1 MDAKCDYDTT
11 ENYDEDHVEV
21 HDNNL
26 GASLMELV
34 SKNTNVAKDELHNDE
49 TSGKESDDEFNI
61 VVKEDR
67 ILVSQETSDEG
78 LAKDSEAVLENFKET
93 TIREN
98 DDKGSLDKEN
108 DDQKSSIDEADD
120 HLNTEDK
127 EVLDKD
133 EEHVGAHYDL
143 TECDVVDLHDE
154 TLEVMYEDIND
165 SLKVSEDNED
175 ECDDAQAI
183 SACAEKS
190 FHNVAT
196 QTSEEMPENYE

>member
-49 TSGKESDDEFNI
+49 TSGKESGDEFNI

-78 LAKDSEAVLENFKET
+78 LAKDSEAVLENLKET

-98 DDKGSLDKEN
+98 DDQRSLLEN
-108 DDQKSSIDEADD
+108 DDQRILIDDDDQKGSIDEADD
-120 HLNTEDK
+120 QSNTEDE

-133 EEHVGAHYDL
+133 EEHVGVHYDH
-143 TECDVVDLHDE
+143 TECDVVELHDE
-154 TLEVMYEDIND
+154 ILEV
-165 SLKVSEDNED
+165 
-175 ECDDAQAI
+175 
-183 SACAEKS
+183 
-190 FHNVAT
+190 
-196 QTSEEMPENYE
+196 